1 MKLFEYQAKALFA
14 QAGMSVPPG
23 KVAATPGEAAD
34 AARAI
39 GGRVVVK
46 AQVHMGGRGKA
57 GFIKLADSPEQ
68 AAELAKNML
77 GAQHG
82 GLTIH
87 RVYVERAIDI
97 AKEHY
102 LSAIL
107 DRDKRAITIILSA
120 MGGMD
125 IEEVAATSPDQI
137 QYLSPNPWRG
147 PLDFQIRELVLK
159 AGLDPAVRAAVGQA
173 VRQVFDLLMR
183 YDATLVEI
191 NPLAVTSEG
200 QVIAAD
206 GKFEVDDNAMFRH
219 PELKEYQEI
228 TEDDPYEAEA
238 HRRGLTYV
246 HLDGNVGIIGNGA
259 GLVMNTLDVVTAAGG
274 KPANFLDVGGG
285 ARADLVRN
293 ALDMV
298 LQDPKVKGVLI
309 NIFGGVTRGD
319 EVAKGVIEAMRSL
332 DIKVPLVV
340 RMAGTREE
348 EGKALLREANI
359 TPADSAAD
367 GARKIISLIGQG

>member
-1 MKLFEYQAKALFA
+1 MKLFEYQAKVLFA
-14 QAGMSVPPG
+14 TAGMTVPDG
-23 KVAATPGEAAD
+23 RVAATPDEAAG

-57 GFIKLADSPEQ
+57 GFIKLADTPDQ
-68 AAELAKNML
+68 VADHAKNML

-87 RVYVERAIDI
+87 RVYIERAIDI
-97 AKEHY
+97 AREHY
-102 LSAIL
+102 LSAII
-107 DRDKRAITIILSA
+107 DRDQRRVALILSA

-137 QYLSPNPWRG
+137 HYLSPNPWRG
-147 PLDFQIRELVLK
+147 PLDFEVRNFVIA
-159 AGLDPAVRAAVGQA
+159 AGLDPAVRNAVGQA
-173 VRQVFDLLMR
+173 VRQVFELAMR
-183 YDATLVEI
+183 NDASLVEI
-191 NPLAVTSEG
+191 NPLAVTTDG
-200 QVIAAD
+200 AVIAAD
-206 GKFEVDDNAMFRH
+206 GKFEVDDNAIYRH
-219 PELKEYQEI
+219 PELKQYQEI

-246 HLDGNVGIIGNGA
+246 HLDGDVGIIGNGA

-285 ARADLVRN
+285 ARADLVKN

-319 EVAKGVIEAMRSL
+319 EVAKGVIAAMRDL
-332 DIKVPLVV
+332 NITVPLVV
-340 RMAGTREE
+340 RMAGTRME

-359 TPADSAAD
+359 TPAESAAD
-367 GARKIISLIGQG
+367 GAQKIISLISQR